1 MTTGRDE
8 QDPMRLYLL
17 GKLAGE
23 ERDAFEHRLFTED
36 ELVDELLSVED
47 DLIDDFLTGDLS
59 TDEAGMFEK
68 NFLVTEERRQK
79 LRLGKAFRRYA
90 ATASELATSSAAVPQ
105 ERAATTHATAVPATA
120 KLPRAS
126 WNWQQWFSSP
136 LLRSTAVAAI
146 FLLAAVGVWR
156 IFFYESDVNEGLIAL
171 NNAYREQRPLEARIT
186 DLGWAP
192 FVTTRGPG
200 TGNINET
207 ELRRAELLLL
217 AAIAENPTPQL
228 HHTLGKVYLSKKDF
242 DRAITHFDEA
252 ATGDSQNAQ
261 LFSDLGVAY
270 LERAKSRNE
279 QRDSDSGKLQDL
291 ARSLGALNK
300 ALDLSPN
307 QLEPLFNRGLVHQE
321 MRLAPQAEEDWKLYL
336 EKDSTS
342 KWADEARRY
351 LTLIKEHTQSKQR
364 NREEILDDFLGAFE
378 KRDDAKAWE
387 IIRHNRDG
395 SPAGKLMR
403 DQLLDQYLAAA
414 SNGETHNAQTKLDAL
429 AFVGKLESQRTGDL
443 YTSELARFYSSSS
456 SRQRHALKQARRF
469 MKMGRDYYSQS
480 KPLNAIEVFKQ
491 AKQLFAEFG
500 DRWES
505 QYADLWIGYCH
516 LNSSNTEQSVAVLKP
531 LATLFEQQKHKW
543 HLMRT
548 LHVLSGAE
556 YNLSEYSRALAH
568 NHRSLSLAEEM
579 GDAIGTFNTLS
590 ILGEQ
595 YRNIGNYTKA
605 LDCVQRSLF
614 ILDSCPLNE
623 AQIAQHYGVVASTLS
638 SSGLYPAA
646 ADYQKEAIRRALTTS
661 QVQTIARA
669 YSSLGLIYGK
679 MGNYD
684 EALRSAQLA
693 YNTAKSHSDKSIKH
707 GMMAYT
713 SLQIGHL
720 YKESGETNKALERYD
735 ESLELYKNLNNY
747 YGLYDAHKNRLACYV
762 ALKNDSAAQK
772 ELQTT
777 LALVKEYRAQIQ
789 EGDNRNHFFDNEQS
803 VYDLAIHFELSRMN
817 NNERA
822 FEYSEESRS
831 RTLLDL
837 ANSTASVSADT
848 EHPDLLFRSLAT
860 PRKLSDIRLHMPD
873 RAQILQYSV
882 LSDRLLMWVISKKD
896 FLVIESKVSQNELT
910 DAVFSY
916 LQGFTGN
923 SKTQRPESA
932 ENAKRLFNF
941 VIKPVESLLLKDNP
955 IYVVPDKALNYL
967 PFSALI
973 SSDTNRFLVE
983 DYLMVISPSSSLFI
997 NACEWAEKKEAK
1009 SVETVLSVGNPTF
1022 DRSEYPTLAE
1032 LPASAREA
1040 EKIARYYS
1048 SGLPLIGDEATK
1060 PRLLSHLQKADVL
1073 HFALHSVFD
1082 QRRPLRSK
1090 LLLAKQS
1097 GISATNNASADVLE
1111 AHEIYGMKL
1120 PQARLVVLSACQS
1133 GVEQYFGGEGM
1144 ISLAR
1149 PFLAAG
1155 VPLVVASLW
1164 PVDSDPTAE
1173 LMISFHKHRKQDNV
1187 SSAEALRR
1195 AQLEM
1200 LRSSDDRLSNPYC
1213 WAGFTAVGGATT
1225 F

>member
-1 MTTGRDE
+1 MTDGRQS
-8 QDPMRLYLL
+8 QDMIRLYLL

-23 ERDAFEHRLFTED
+23 ERDAFEERLFTED
-36 ELVDELLSVED
+36 ELVDEVLSAEN
-47 DLIDDFLTGDLS
+47 DLIDDYLTGDLS
-59 TDEAGMFEK
+59 TDEVAMFEK

-79 LRLGKAFRRYA
+79 LRLGKAYRRYA
-90 ATASELATSSAAVPQ
+90 AAAG
-105 ERAATTHATAVPATA
+105 AVPAEPAVPPEAADMTVPVR
-120 KLPRAS
+120 PRTT

-136 LLRSTAVAAI
+136 PLRAAAFAALI
-146 FLLAAVGVWR
+146 LLAAVGVWR
-156 IFFYESDVNEGLIAL
+156 IFFYESDVDKGLIAL
-171 NNAYREQRPLEARIT
+171 NNAYREQRPIEGRIT
-186 DLGWAP
+186 SLDWAP
-192 FVTTRGPG
+192 FITTRGPE
-200 TGNINET
+200 TGNVNET

-217 AAIAENPTPQL
+217 AALEKNSSPAV
-228 HHTLGKVYLSKKDF
+228 HHALGKVYLSTRDF

-252 ATGDSQNAQ
+252 TKGDSQNAQ

-270 LERAKSRNE
+270 LERAKSRTD
-279 QRDSDSGKLQDL
+279 QRDSESGKLQDL
-291 ARSLGALNK
+291 AHSLGALNR
-300 ALDLSPN
+300 ALELSSN

-321 MRLAPQAEEDWKLYL
+321 MRLAPQAEEDWKSYL

-351 LTLIKEHTQSKQR
+351 LTLIKEHTQSKLR
-364 NREEILDDFLGAFE
+364 NREEILDDFLGAYE

-387 IIRHNRDG
+387 IIRHTRDAF
-395 SPAGKLMR
+395 SAGKLIR
-403 DQLLDQYLAAA
+403 DQLVDQYLTAA
-414 SNGETHNAQTKLDAL
+414 SNGESQNAKSKLDAL
-429 AFVGKLESQRTGDL
+429 AFVGKVESQTTGDL
-443 YTSELARFYSSSS
+443 YTSELAKFYSSSS
-456 SRQRHALKQARRF
+456 PRQRDGLRQARQF
-469 MKMGRDYYSQS
+469 MKMGQDYYSQS
-480 KPLNAIEVFKQ
+480 KPLNAIEVFNQ

-516 LNSSNTEQSVAVLKP
+516 LNSSNSERSMAVLKP
-531 LATLFEQQKHKW
+531 LATLFEKQKHKW

-548 LHVLSGAE
+548 LHILSGAE
-556 YNLSEYSRALAH
+556 YNLSEYSRALA
-568 NHRSLSLAEEM
+568 NNRRSLSLAEEM

-595 YRNIGNYTKA
+595 YRNIGNYAKA
-605 LDCVQRSLF
+605 LDCVQRSLA
-614 ILDSCPLNE
+614 IIDSCPLNE
-623 AQIAQHYGVVASTLS
+623 VQIAQHYGIVASTLS

-646 ADYQKEAIRRALTTS
+646 ADYQKEAVRRALTTS

-684 EALRSAQLA
+684 EALRFAKLA
-693 YNTAKSHSDKSIKH
+693 YDTAKSHSDPSIKN
-707 GMMAYT
+707 GMMAFT
-713 SLQIGHL
+713 SLQIGNL
-720 YKESGETNKALERYD
+720 YKASGDINKAIASYD
-735 ESLELYKNLNNY
+735 ECLDLYKHLNNY

-762 ALKNDSAAQK
+762 SLKNDAAAQK

-789 EGDNRNHFFDNEQS
+789 EGDNRNHFFNNEQS
-803 VYDLAIHFELSRMN
+803 VYDLAIDFELSRMN
-817 NNERA
+817 NKERA
-822 FEYSEESRS
+822 FEYSEESRA

-837 ANSTASVSADT
+837 ANSTATLSGDT
-848 EHPDLLFRSLAT
+848 EHPDLLFRSPVS
-860 PRKLSDIRLHMPD
+860 PRKLSDIQMRMPD

-882 LSDRLLMWVISKKD
+882 LSDRLLMWVISKTA
-896 FLVIESKVSQNELT
+896 FSVIESKVSQKELT
-910 DAVFSY
+910 DTIFNY
-916 LQGFTGN
+916 LQAVSGG
-923 SKTQRPESA
+923 SKTQPREA
-932 ENAKRLFNF
+932 DEAKRLFTF
-941 VIKPVESLLLKDNP
+941 VIKPVESLLVKDNA

-973 SSDTNRFLVE
+973 SPDTNRFLVE

-997 NACEWAEKKEAK
+997 NACEWAEKKNAK
-1009 SVETVLSVGNPTF
+1009 SVESVLSVGNPSF
-1022 DRSEYPTLAE
+1022 DRSDYPNLAE

-1040 EKIARYYS
+1040 EKITRYYP
-1048 SGLPLIGDEATK
+1048 SGLSLIGDAATK
-1060 PRLLSHLQKADVL
+1060 PRILTQIPKADVL

-1097 GISATNNASADVLE
+1097 GRSATINASEDVLE
-1111 AHEIYGMKL
+1111 AHEIYAMKL

-1164 PVDSDPTAE
+1164 PVDSESTSE
-1173 LMISFHKHRKQDNV
+1173 LMISFHKHRKHDNV

-1200 LRSSDDRLSNPYC
+1200 LKSSDDRLSNPYC